1 MGEGDHC
8 VIRVDNI
15 WLAIEPIDMRAGP
28 ETVLAKVVTAFGEAQ
43 AHHAYLF
50 TNKRRNRLKVL
61 VHDGFGVWLLARRL
75 HEGQFHWLNADP
87 LHSRVRLSTAQW
99 QALIVGLAWRQLST
113 HERIAAL

>member
-1 MGEGDHC
+1 M
-8 VIRVDNI
+8 IRVDNI

-28 ETVLAKVVTAFGEAQ
+28 ETVLAKVVMAFGEAQ